1 MTTDQ
6 LRDVVTGTLT
16 RIAPEVEPA
25 SLRPDAALRDE
36 LDIDSMDFLNFVIAL
51 HEQLGV
57 DIPEVDYSKLSSIND
72 IVAYLASKLGS
83 SPIESP

>member
-1 MTTDQ
+1 
-6 LRDVVTGTLT
+6 
-16 RIAPEVEPA
+16 VEPA